1 MKNILGKLGGFILL
15 AGIVFGLFVII
26 FVPIEMYMKAE
37 AETWPSRKAVVTM
50 SYPRHMAGSGAGR
63 HASGPFWKAEV
74 CGKFLDNDEK
84 FCAARIRY
92 GGFRVGA
99 NRPAPRRRSLIIRWD
114 ARSMF
119 IIRRK
124 IPGRPCSKPVHR
136 GGRCISCW
144 AWALGSCCCRCS
156 CGFFENAS
164 SRNGIVTN
172 DSGQSR
178 PAVAPLRGE
187 TPQSAWT

>member
-1 MKNILGKLGGFILL
+1 MKNMLGKLGGFILL

-37 AETWPSRKAVVTM
+37 AEKWPSRKAVVTM

-92 GGFRVGA
+92 GGFRLGA
-99 NRPAPRRRSLIIRWD
+99 NRAGAAATVADYPVGREIDVYYSPQDPRETVLE
-114 ARSMF
+114 ARSSWREMYILLGLGIGF
-119 IIRRK
+119 LLVPLFLWIFRK
-124 IPGRPCSKPVHR
+124 RIEPERYGD
-136 GGRCISCW
+136 
-144 AWALGSCCCRCS
+144 
-156 CGFFENAS
+156 E
-164 SRNGIVTN
+164 
-172 DSGQSR
+172 
-178 PAVAPLRGE
+178 
-187 TPQSAWT
+187 